1 MKFHRGEIEIQ
12 ERAGVRRAAEEIGE
26 GIFADI
32 APGAAEFLARR
43 QFAIVGTIEDSG
55 AVWASV
61 ITGQPGFIEVVDQRS
76 IRIAVP
82 PSSDDP
88 LFRNLARESHIA
100 LLAPDFLTA
109 RRLRVNGRGIL
120 RDGYIHL
127 ATDEVYGNCRRYIQ
141 ERLVLGPRPDVPS
154 EEPAARTS
162 LLSAAQ
168 QLQISHADTF
178 FIATDNPE
186 QGADVSHRGGN
197 PGFVQVI
204 DYRHIAFPDYD
215 GNNMFNT
222 LGNIAVNPRAGLL
235 FIDFDGGCTIQLAG
249 SVSIDWDPKRARE
262 LAGAERV
269 IDYQVAEIID
279 HPFGFPLL
287 SKFRQFSRYNP

>member
-1 MKFHRGEIEIQ
+1 MKFHPGEIEIQ
-12 ERAGVRRAAEEIGE
+12 ERAGVRRAAEEVGE
-26 GIFADI
+26 GIFAEI
-32 APGAAEFLARR
+32 APGAADFLARR
-43 QFAIVGTIEDSG
+43 QFSIVGTVEGSG

-61 ITGQPGFIEVVDQRS
+61 ITGQPGFIEVIGERA
-76 IRIAVP
+76 IRIAP
-82 PSSDDP
+82 RPSIDDP
-88 LFRNLARESHIA
+88 LFGNLARESHIA

-127 ATDEVYGNCRRYIQ
+127 TTDEVYGNCRRYIQ
-141 ERLVLGPRPDVPS
+141 ERLVLGPREDVPS
-154 EEPAARTS
+154 EQRPARTS
-162 LLSAAQ
+162 LLTAAQ

-197 PGFVQVI
+197 PGFVHVI

-222 LGNIAVNPRAGLL
+222 LGNIAVNSRAGLL
-235 FIDFDGGCTIQLAG
+235 FIDFDSGRTIQLTG
-249 SVSIDWDPKRARE
+249 SVSIDWDPNRARE
-262 LAGAERV
+262 LAGAQRV
-269 IDYQVAEIID
+269 IDFHVAEIID
-279 HPFGFPLL
+279 DPFGFPLK